1 MNIINDKQTY
11 NVYVAR
17 KMTKLKQT
25 WIDIQEVSLQYSLYC
40 DLWSR
45 LKFKSKV
52 NQNTQ
57 PSSVDKGRISQEST
71 HYINTTIDTIIV
83 YKNLWSF
90 MM

>member
-1 MNIINDKQTY
+1 MSIINDKQTY

-45 LKFKSKV
+45 SKFKSKV
-52 NQNTQ
+52 NQKIQ
-57 PSSVDKGRISQEST
+57 PSNVDKGRISQEST
-71 HYINTTIDTIIV
+71 HYINITIDTIIP
-83 YKNLWSF
+83 YSLKFLWH
-90 MM
+90 

>member
-40 DLWSR
+40 DLWSWSTKI
-45 LKFKSKV
+45 LSQAVLIKVESVKS
-52 NQNTQ
+52 QLITLIPQ
-57 PSSVDKGRISQEST
+57 SILS
-71 HYINTTIDTIIV
+71 
-83 YKNLWSF
+83 
-90 MM
+90 